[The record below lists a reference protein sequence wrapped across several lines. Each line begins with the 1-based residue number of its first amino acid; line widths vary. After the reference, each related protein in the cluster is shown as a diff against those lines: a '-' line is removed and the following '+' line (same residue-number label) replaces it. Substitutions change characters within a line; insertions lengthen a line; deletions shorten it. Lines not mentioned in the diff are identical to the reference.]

1 MTANHNDSSE
11 PKRKGILL
19 AHLIATK
26 TTNDT
31 VSDDDMA
38 IPTDWQSKAY
48 GDSHLGHKEHGRTL
62 VIQSLAVLPAYQGRG
77 LGKTLL
83 MSYVQRMLEG
93 EVADQIA
100 LLTYGRLVPFYEKM
114 GFENRGKSK
123 VKFGNEEWN
132 DMVRV
137 PDRCTAVWHTKCYC

>member
-1 MTANHNDSSE
+1 
-11 PKRKGILL
+11 
-19 AHLIATK
+19 
-26 TTNDT
+26 
-31 VSDDDMA
+31 
-38 IPTDWQSKAY
+38 
-48 GDSHLGHKEHGRTL
+48 
-62 VIQSLAVLPAYQGRG
+62 
-77 LGKTLL
+77 
-83 MSYVQRMLEG
+83 MSYVQRMLEA

-137 PDRCTAVWHTKCYC
+137 PDRCQAVWHTKCHC